1 MGLEGSDLEGAK
13 PVIRVLRRVEDG
25 ILALILAAMIVLAA
39 YQVIARNLFDTGLLW
54 GDALVRVL
62 VIWVAMIGAMVASRN
77 DDHIRIDLLARFV
90 PPHWQGLLKRFANAF
105 TCAVMGVFAWH
116 STRFVRF
123 EYEDGTLAFA
133 SVPAW
138 VCEAV
143 LPVGAAVIGLR
154 YLMHT
159 LDPP

>member
-1 MGLEGSDLEGAK
+1 MPSASFVLNRVE
-13 PVIRVLRRVEDG
+13 PVIRALRRIEDG
-25 ILALILAAMIVLAA
+25 LLALILAAMIAVAA
-39 YQVIARNLFDTGLLW
+39 YQVVARNLFDPGLMW

-62 VIWVAMIGAMVASRN
+62 VIWVALIGAMVASRN
-77 DDHIRIDLLARFV
+77 DDHIRIDVLARFA
-90 PPHWQGLLKRFANAF
+90 PPRWGRPLKRFANAF

-116 STRFVRF
+116 SFRFVRF
-123 EYEDGTLAFA
+123 EYEDGIIAFA

-138 VCEAV
+138 LCEAV

-154 YLMHT
+154 YLLHT